1 MGERAQ
7 RRSIRQIQRAKS
19 PAELKLPRRTTAD
32 ILRSLLADL
41 LKHERVEVGREEEA
55 RGRLRQNAPAAPGT
69 CRCSGGPPVRGEA
82 GGTGARMATERANQ
96 RKGSEEYGGS
106 LEVQADAEQRRVG
119 GRAPEVT
126 VYLCFHVYA
135 YFHSSIILLP
145 SSSSSSV
152 SKK

>member
-1 MGERAQ
+1 MGERAP
-7 RRSIRQIQRAKS
+7 RSIRQIQRAKS

-32 ILRSLLADL
+32 FLRSLLADL
-41 LKHERVEVGREEEA
+41 LKHERVEVGREEGSAWPSPPEHTSSPEPA
-55 RGRLRQNAPAAPGT
+55 GAAAGHLYEGKPEERGREWRSSALI
-69 CRCSGGPPVRGEA
+69 RG
-82 GGTGARMATERANQ
+82 
-96 RKGSEEYGGS
+96 KGSEEYGGS

-135 YFHSSIILLP
+135 YFHSSIILP
-145 SSSSSSV
+145 SCSSV